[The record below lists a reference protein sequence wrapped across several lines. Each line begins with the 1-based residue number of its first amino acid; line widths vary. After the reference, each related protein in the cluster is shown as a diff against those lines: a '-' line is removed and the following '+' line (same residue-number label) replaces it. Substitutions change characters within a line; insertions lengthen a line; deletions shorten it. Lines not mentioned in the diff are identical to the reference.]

1 MNSITEIIR
10 AYTEGNAS
18 LKETNAALEAA
29 AAGFHLSPREETG
42 WTEAEMREG
51 FIQPPAG
58 EAKKAK
64 PDGPD
69 MRRRVDLAG
78 KNVIQA
84 TKMGL
89 YGVTYDED
97 GYAVAAKSI

>member
-1 MNSITEIIR
+1 MSDITEIIR

-18 LKETNAALEAA
+18 LKATNAALEAA

-58 EAKKAK
+58 APKKAK
-64 PDGPD
+64 PEGPD
-69 MRRRVDLAG
+69 MRRRMDLAG
-78 KNVIQA
+78 QNVIQV

-89 YGVTYDED
+89 YGVTYDKD

>member
-1 MNSITEIIR
+1 MSNITEIIR
-10 AYTEGNAS
+10 AYTDGTAS

-51 FIQPPAG
+51 FILPPAG

-64 PDGPD
+64 PEGPD
-69 MRRRVDLAG
+69 MRRRMDLAG
-78 KNVIQA
+78 QNVIQV

-89 YGVTYDED
+89 YGVTYDKD

>member
-10 AYTEGNAS
+10 AYTDGKAS
-18 LKETNAALEAA
+18 LDATNAALKEAG
-29 AAGFHLSPREETG
+29 AGFHLSPREETG

-58 EAKKAK
+58 APKKAK
-64 PDGPD
+64 PEGPD
-69 MRRRVDLAG
+69 MRRRMDLAG
-78 KNVIQA
+78 QNVIQV

-89 YGVTYDED
+89 YGVTYDKD